1 MNEFLNK
8 YYNQQQYFNIINK
21 SDVPKYLDIEI
32 NQIKTQL
39 SIMKRKMEF
48 IMPYEKSKLL
58 NPMKM
63 KKKVFKPK
71 KVKNVNISVKR
82 KFNSLVNKW
91 KEETQFSS
99 TVLEMSMNSNY
110 QQIIG
115 LGPNVI
121 PLILERL
128 SKNNEHWFWA
138 LKAITGESPV
148 SEQSKGIVTEM
159 AQAWLSWARKKGYE
173 Y

>member
-1 MNEFLNK
+1 
-8 YYNQQQYFNIINK
+8 
-21 SDVPKYLDIEI
+21 
-32 NQIKTQL
+32 
-39 SIMKRKMEF
+39 
-48 IMPYEKSKLL
+48 
-58 NPMKM
+58 
-63 KKKVFKPK
+63 
-71 KVKNVNISVKR
+71 
-82 KFNSLVNKW
+82 LVNKW